1 MEQHDDL
8 AMHTWLQ
15 ALSLCLCSHPWPE
28 LGQSYRE
35 GLEWLHEF
43 KLVAMV
49 KEGKKSHTNR
59 YAEQEHGF
67 YSPIDEFL

>member
-1 MEQHDDL
+1 M
-8 AMHTWLQ
+8 TWPCTHG
-15 ALSLCLCSHPWPE
+15 SRLCPSHPWPE